1 MIVSVCRSDGVSLDF
16 LPSCIILLNLKAQY
30 LVLKVTPLCL
40 HIWFHVYLDVFVAV
54 CMYNLTGYLIEK

>member
-16 LPSCIILLNLKAQY
+16 LPSIILLNLKAQY

-40 HIWFHVYLDVFVAV
+40 HIWFHVYLDMFVAV
-54 CMYNLTGYLIEK
+54 CMYNLTDYIIKK